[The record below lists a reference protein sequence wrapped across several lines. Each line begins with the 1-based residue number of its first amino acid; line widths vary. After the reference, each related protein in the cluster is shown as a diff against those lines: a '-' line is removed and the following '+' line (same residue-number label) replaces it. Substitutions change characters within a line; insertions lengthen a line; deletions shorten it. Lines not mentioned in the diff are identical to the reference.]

1 MCQDGKV
8 FYRARIYE
16 DRGRK
21 ERFSF
26 DELYAPPSDRS
37 TAGRANIAGE
47 LVLYLASSPS
57 TALAEVRA
65 WKGAPVA
72 VAKHRVK
79 HPVVL
84 VDLRKPK
91 SLKSPFASAY
101 PRWEFEMTILL
112 RRLAEDLARPL
123 MPHEEERLYRPT
135 QYLARWI
142 RASGFYQGLA
152 YPSRMSSGFNIV
164 LFEPDAHTEI
174 IERKDFV
181 IRNVAFFPAELH
193 ESDDIYEESPYDGHY
208 PGRPDRTKQ

>member
-1 MCQDGKV
+1 MEAVFEDRSIVCQDGKV

-72 VAKHRVK
+72 VAKQ
-79 HPVVL
+79 
-84 VDLRKPK
+84 
-91 SLKSPFASAY
+91 SQASCR
-101 PRWEFEMTILL
+101 PC
-112 RRLAEDLARPL
+112 RL
-123 MPHEEERLYRPT
+123 EET
-135 QYLARWI
+135 Q
-142 RASGFYQGLA
+142 
-152 YPSRMSSGFNIV
+152 
-164 LFEPDAHTEI
+164 
-174 IERKDFV
+174 
-181 IRNVAFFPAELH
+181 
-193 ESDDIYEESPYDGHY
+193 
-208 PGRPDRTKQ
+208 